1 MNCLPFASLPIGA
14 SMHELTGALIK
25 QSDEGFT
32 PGPTGSCSTSWQSQL
47 TNFTSR
53 FNTLNTNATSGESP
67 NLSSIKDQYVTL
79 HDDIAKTLECNV
91 QNSDLS
97 GGLTQTGSLQIHI
110 KKLEKR
116 KKELQVEVDTAL
128 ARDELLRSRDVKMT
142 THSLFLL
149 DRPVRKGM
157 IPYLWVIS
165 VFFIGIGLV
174 LYKTM
179 LPSIAPDMSTVIGI
193 EMALTDILFNKTVL
207 ISLLVCIVI
216 IIIVVSLKVG
226 GVIGK

>member
-1 MNCLPFASLPIGA
+1 
-14 SMHELTGALIK
+14 MHELAGSLIK
-25 QSDEGFT
+25 QSEEGF
-32 PGPTGSCSTSWQSQL
+32 TGSCSTSWQSQL
-47 TNFTSR
+47 TGFTNR

-67 NLSSIKDQYVTL
+67 NLSSIKDQYVAL
-79 HDDIAKTLECNV
+79 HDDIAQTLECNIR
-91 QNSDLS
+91 NSDLS
-97 GGLTQTGSLQIHI
+97 GGLTQTGNLQTHI

-128 ARDELLRSRDVKMT
+128 ARDELLRSRDVKMS
-142 THSLFLL
+142 THQLFLL

-179 LPSIAPDMSTVIGI
+179 LPSILPDMSTVMGI
-193 EMALTDILFNKTVL
+193 EMALSDILFNKTVL

-216 IIIVVSLKVG
+216 IILVVSLKVG

>member
-47 TNFTSR
+47 TNFTNR

>member
-1 MNCLPFASLPIGA
+1 
-14 SMHELTGALIK
+14 MHELTGALIK

-47 TNFTSR
+47 TDFTNR
-53 FNTLNTNATSGESP
+53 FNTLNTNATSGTSTTGTTTS
-67 NLSSIKDQYVTL
+67 LSTIKDQYVKL

-97 GGLTQTGSLQIHI
+97 GGLTQTGSLQTHI

-128 ARDELLRSRDVKMT
+128 ARDELLRSREVKMPA
-142 THSLFLL
+142 HSLFLL

-179 LPSIAPDMSTVIGI
+179 LPSIAPDMGTVIGM
-193 EMALTDILFNKTVL
+193 EMALMDILFNRTVL

-216 IIIVVSLKVG
+216 IILVVSLKVG

>member
-1 MNCLPFASLPIGA
+1 
-14 SMHELTGALIK
+14 MHELAGTPLK
-25 QSDEGFT
+25 QSEEGFT
-32 PGPTGSCSTSWQSQL
+32 VDPTSSCGTSWPAQL
-47 TNFTSR
+47 TSFTSR
-53 FNTLNTNATSGESP
+53 FNTLNTTATSGGSI
-67 NLSSIKDQYVTL
+67 NLSSIKDQYVKL

-97 GGLTQTGSLQIHI
+97 GNLTQTGNLQTHI

-128 ARDELLRSRDVKMT
+128 ARDELLRSRDVKMP
-142 THSLFLL
+142 THQLFLL

-179 LPSIAPDMSTVIGI
+179 LPSIGLDMSTVVGM
-193 EMALTDILFNKTVL
+193 ETALTDIIFNKTVL
-207 ISLLVCIVI
+207 ISLLVCIIV

-226 GVIGK
+226 GVIGT

>member
-1 MNCLPFASLPIGA
+1 
-14 SMHELTGALIK
+14 MHELTGTPIK

-32 PGPTGSCSTSWQSQL
+32 AGPTGQCSTSWQSQL
-47 TNFTSR
+47 TEFTSR
-53 FNTLNTNATSGESP
+53 FNTLNTNATSGTSG

-79 HDDIAKTLECNV
+79 HDDIAKTLECNT
-91 QNSDLS
+91 QNTNLSD
-97 GGLTQTGSLQIHI
+97 GLTQTGSLQSHI

-128 ARDELLRSRDVKMT
+128 ARDELLRSRDVKLT
-142 THSLFLL
+142 THQLFLL

-179 LPSIAPDMSTVIGI
+179 LPSIGPDMATVIGM
-193 EMALTDILFNKTVL
+193 ETALMDILFNKTVL
-207 ISLLVCIVI
+207 ISLMVCI
-216 IIIVVSLKVG
+216 IIIILVISLKVG
-226 GVIGK
+226 GVIGI

>member
-1 MNCLPFASLPIGA
+1 
-14 SMHELTGALIK
+14 MHELTGTPIK

-32 PGPTGSCSTSWQSQL
+32 AGPTGICGTSWPTQL
-47 TNFTSR
+47 TEFTRR
-53 FNTLNTNATSGESP
+53 FNTLNTSATSGTSG

-79 HDDIAKTLECNV
+79 HDDIAKTLECNTL
-91 QNSDLS
+91 NSDLS
-97 GGLTQTGSLQIHI
+97 GGLTQMGSLQAHI

-128 ARDELLRSRDVKMT
+128 ARDELLRSRDVNMT
-142 THSLFLL
+142 THQLFLL

-165 VFFIGIGLV
+165 VFFIGIGLF

-179 LPSIAPDMSTVIGI
+179 LPSIGPDMATVIGM
-193 EMALTDILFNKTVL
+193 ETALMDIIFNKTVL
-207 ISLLVCIVI
+207 ISLLVCII
-216 IIIVVSLKVG
+216 IIILVVSLKVG
-226 GVIGK
+226 GVIGT

>member
-1 MNCLPFASLPIGA
+1 
-14 SMHELTGALIK
+14 MHELIGTPLK

-32 PGPTGSCSTSWQSQL
+32 AGPTGPCGTSWQSQL
-47 TNFTSR
+47 TDFTSR
-53 FNTLNTNATSGESP
+53 FNTLNTNATSGTSAD
-67 NLSSIKDQYVTL
+67 LSSIKDQYVKL
-79 HDDIAKTLECNV
+79 HDDIAKTLECNA
-91 QNSDLS
+91 QKNDLS
-97 GGLTQTGSLQIHI
+97 GGLTQTGSLQAHI

-142 THSLFLL
+142 THQLFLL

-179 LPSIAPDMSTVIGI
+179 LPSIGPDMTTVMGM
-193 EMALTDILFNKTVL
+193 ETALMDILFNKTVL
-207 ISLLVCIVI
+207 ISLLVCII
-216 IIIVVSLKVG
+216 IIIVVVSLKVG
-226 GVIGK
+226 GVIGN